1 MSTTTA
7 DQPVKTFF
15 GQPRQLTT
23 IFGVEMWE
31 RFSFYGMQGILLL
44 YMFYPVAKGGLG
56 IDIKVAT
63 GIVGA
68 VVTLMGLLALP
79 AMLPG

>member
-1 MSTTTA
+1 MTSTAVT
-7 DQPVKTFF
+7 DKPEKTFF

-44 YMFYPVAKGGLG
+44 YMFYPVTKGGLG
-56 IDIKVAT
+56 IDATVAA

-68 VVTLMGLLALP
+68 YGGGV
-79 AMLPG
+79 

>member
-1 MSTTTA
+1 MSSVAPATK
-7 DQPVKTFF
+7 PEKLFF

-44 YMFYPVAKGGLG
+44 YMFYPASEGGLG
-56 IDIKVAT
+56 IDVKVAT
-63 GIVGA
+63 GIV
-68 VVTLMGLLALP
+68 
-79 AMLPG
+79 